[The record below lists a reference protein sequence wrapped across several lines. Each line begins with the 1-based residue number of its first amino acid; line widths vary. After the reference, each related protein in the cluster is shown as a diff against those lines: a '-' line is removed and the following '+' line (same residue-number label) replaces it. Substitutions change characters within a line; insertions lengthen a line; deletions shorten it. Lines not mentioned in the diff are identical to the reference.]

1 MPENRLEINVNDA
14 VTVSAPKDLMAAGLD
29 RPNRIVQSLRGG
41 RFFWTIEFVAA
52 SAPVPREDLV
62 IIDAFVR
69 ELAGRPEI
77 AGFSVTD
84 RVHSDQ
90 DPDPVTMAVH
100 VREHSGSEPLI
111 HWAGKDRDLEGSR
124 RDLEADARAA
134 LGKPV
139 VAERR

>member
-1 MPENRLEINVNDA
+1 
-14 VTVSAPKDLMAAGLD
+14 
-29 RPNRIVQSLRGG
+29 
-41 RFFWTIEFVAA
+41 
-52 SAPVPREDLV
+52 VPREDLV